1 MTKVWTFN
9 QLFQNGGTFFQDLRD
24 QKMTGAKKV
33 SFTKNQ
39 FFHARQSPEEIFG
52 ICSSSGFIFMTE
64 VWNFTRLVLNFVT
77 SEAVLI

>member
-1 MTKVWTFN
+1 
-9 QLFQNGGTFFQDLRD
+9 
-24 QKMTGAKKV
+24 MTGAKKV
-33 SFTKNQ
+33 SFTKNK

-77 SEAVLI
+77 SEAVLIYTKNVPQACINLKVDGH